1 MHVQKSQFV
10 NADEKVKQL
19 EEELDLLFKDK
30 MDKVKEN
37 NKLQTKVEKQ
47 ETQIKK
53 LKKQLK
59 SNVSTEVARLQ
70 KDNEAKEHEVRLL
83 KELLKS
89 NDIAL
94 KGSER

>member
-1 MHVQKSQFV
+1 M

-47 ETQIKK
+47 ET
-53 LKKQLK
+53 
-59 SNVSTEVARLQ
+59 
-70 KDNEAKEHEVRLL
+70 
-83 KELLKS
+83 
-89 NDIAL
+89 
-94 KGSER
+94 